1 MLYYYRTDFSEGI
14 DVNDT
19 SESKECI
26 LCHYWYFLD
35 KGFKFQPDV
44 YNRFRDVLMM
54 SMNLFDTAILNS
66 HCVDYRCIIIGITK
80 NEAVNLLQKVDLNEK
95 TGIL

>member
-44 YNRFRDVLMM
+44 YNRCRDVLMM
-54 SMNLFDTAILNS
+54 SMNLFDTAILNNHS
-66 HCVDYRCIIIGITK
+66 VDYRCIIIGITK
-80 NEAVNLLQKVDLNEK
+80 NEAVNLLQNVDLNEK
-95 TGIL
+95 IGIL